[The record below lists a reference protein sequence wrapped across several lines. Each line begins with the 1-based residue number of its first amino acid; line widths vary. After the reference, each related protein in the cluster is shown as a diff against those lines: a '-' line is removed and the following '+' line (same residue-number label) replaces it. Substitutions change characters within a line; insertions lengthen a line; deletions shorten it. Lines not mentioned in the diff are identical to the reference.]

1 MSINTNFTH
10 QEYMLS
16 RYIGKPVIILS
27 NEIEN
32 LTVAIGLEIVHSSF
46 SQQPLLK
53 CYDVVRKTEIVPMG
67 VVFAYTEQKFK
78 SLLNIEANDRIA
90 LFFNKESFSLVDK
103 TKTKIEDI
111 ESPEIWS
118 SKVYLGLESTHEL
131 QTQLLEQKNIN
142 KKNKLVK

>member
-1 MSINTNFTH
+1 MSHNTDFSH

-16 RYIGKPVIILS
+16 RYIGKPVILLS

-53 CYDVVRKTEIVPMG
+53 CYDVVRKIEIVPMG

-103 TKTKIEDI
+103 TKTKIEAR
-111 ESPEIWS
+111 E
-118 SKVYLGLESTHEL
+118 YLNSNT
-131 QTQLLEQKNIN
+131 
-142 KKNKLVK
+142 